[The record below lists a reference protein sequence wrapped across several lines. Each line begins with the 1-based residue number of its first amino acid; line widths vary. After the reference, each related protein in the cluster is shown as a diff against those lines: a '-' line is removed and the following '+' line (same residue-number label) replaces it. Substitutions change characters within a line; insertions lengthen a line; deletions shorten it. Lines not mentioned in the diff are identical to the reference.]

1 MLPTQT
7 SIITYHI
14 YTYTFLDDLTCIIN
28 PYEYFKYQEKY
39 KIDDSILLIGE
50 KFKSYGWEGDG
61 SIGIIWLPP
70 FVDIGM
76 EDTYGTYIW
85 HVKQSNNGISF
96 LASNIPL
103 GFQRLKVQNE
113 NLTLPESNKNM
124 IPISI
129 IETTVD
135 WLKKAIEEV
144 ETNFRGSIY
153 FLSSGSSDKIKE
165 MIKESLNI
173 HYQGILVRYFQEFMD
188 ECYLQFLVEAINN
201 GNLHKIKLKKS
212 QVKIDSTFYI
222 PESEDEGLDIDTKS
236 WLTLQGLI
244 SDLWKAYKW
253 EPFKN
258 KTDMLFNS
266 VDYKADSDLLYEIK
280 KHVILRNCV
289 QHHEGVLD
297 RDSLVQLGRELVQMK
312 GKSGTCNIKVWQGI
326 IFESEEIYS
335 LCNSL
340 KRISE
345 DFHNYVKKRVPSI
358 HYISKKSNT
367 DVQLSSQL
375 LLKLNNQ
382 HSI

>member
-1 MLPTQT
+1 
-7 SIITYHI
+7 
-14 YTYTFLDDLTCIIN
+14 
-28 PYEYFKYQEKY
+28 
-39 KIDDSILLIGE
+39 
-50 KFKSYGWEGDG
+50 
-61 SIGIIWLPP
+61 
-70 FVDIGM
+70 
-76 EDTYGTYIW
+76 
-85 HVKQSNNGISF
+85 
-96 LASNIPL
+96 
-103 GFQRLKVQNE
+103 
-113 NLTLPESNKNM
+113 
-124 IPISI
+124 
-129 IETTVD
+129 
-135 WLKKAIEEV
+135 
-144 ETNFRGSIY
+144 
-153 FLSSGSSDKIKE
+153 
-165 MIKESLNI
+165 
-173 HYQGILVRYFQEFMD
+173 MD